1 ESNMKVAVI
10 YNKKGAE
17 ESDVINIFGPQTK
30 EKYNPK
36 TVELVVSALEKGGH
50 NVKKIEGNINVAD
63 ALYEFMPRV
72 MAGERP
78 GMVFNMAY
86 GIQGQSRYTHIP
98 AILEMLGVPY
108 VGSGPQA
115 HAVALDKVL
124 TKILFQ
130 QHELPTPTFKVFSN
144 PDEKI
149 GVIDYPVIV
158 KPKMEAVSMGM
169 RIVDNEQDLR
179 DAVKFV
185 IDTYEQQAL
194 AESFV
199 SGREFA
205 VGLLGN
211 GAGQEILPIVEFD
224 FKGDPDAI
232 QSHDNKMQ
240 QPVEKVCPAQLSADE
255 TFDLK
260 RLAQE
265 AFYAL
270 GINDFCRVD
279 FRMDQNGNPYLLEL
293 NSMASLGQTG
303 SYVKSASVAGYDFDA
318 LINRMLD
325 VASTRYFGMA
335 YPQVDEDAGTTKK
348 TQPMQ
353 VRLRSFLRGHQV
365 TMEDTLKKMVEINS
379 HVHNV
384 EGVNDLGLFIYGRL
398 GQMGFKKKVYPQVEI
413 GSNLYFTNHDD
424 ACNDVLLWDHLDNR
438 STYEDFVYFHGERGR
453 FYGSGVAENKGG
465 LAVMLGA
472 LRALRYTKNLRK
484 IKCGIL
490 LTSDYSIGGNQ
501 SKKLVHDISENSKL
515 VLGLKWGE
523 AHGGVVTS
531 CSGRAGFQVE
541 LSNVKTQIHSK
552 SSDVISHLSRKII
565 ALQKLTSDEMNI
577 AITPLSMQAQTT
589 IGNNP
594 DYARLVLSL
603 QFSNTE
609 YGEELVKKMRDI
621 LRKNLGTNFKIRIN
635 QQYYRPPLEKSDL
648 LEDVYKGISNIA
660 ELLEIRV
667 KPFHREISSEISYVP
682 KDIPAF
688 DGLGPL
694 GGSTRSQNEYIV
706 QDSLLDRSLLLAM
719 IIFKCG
725 KGVLYDHT

>member
-1 ESNMKVAVI
+1 MKVAVI
-10 YNKKGAE
+10 YNKLEADV
-17 ESDVINIFGPQTK
+17 SDVINIFGPQTK

-36 TVELVVSALEKGGH
+36 TVERVVFALEKGGH
-50 NVKKIEGNINVAD
+50 NVKEIEGNINVAD

-72 MAGERP
+72 MTGERP

-115 HAVALDKVL
+115 HAVALDKVMS
-124 TKILFQ
+124 KILFQ
-130 QHELPTPTFKVFSN
+130 QHDLPTPKFKVFSS
-144 PDEKI
+144 PDEK
-149 GVIDYPVIV
+149 VKDIDYPVIV
-158 KPKMEAVSMGM
+158 KPKMEAVSMGL
-169 RIVDNEQDLR
+169 RIVNNEKDLR

-224 FKGDPDAI
+224 LEGDPDAI
-232 QSHDNKMQ
+232 QSNDDKIKKPMD
-240 QPVEKVCPAQLSADE
+240 KICPAQLLDE
-255 TFDLK
+255 TSTVLK

-279 FRMDQNGNPYLLEL
+279 FRMDQGGNVYLLEL
-293 NSMASLGQTG
+293 NSMASLGSTG
-303 SYVKSASVAGYDFDA
+303 SYVQAASVAGYDFDS
-318 LINRMLD
+318 LINKMLD
-325 VASTRYFGMA
+325 VAASRYFSNV
-335 YPQVDEDAGTTKK
+335 YNQVDEDTRETSKK
-348 TQPMQ
+348 TPPLRI
-353 VRLRSFLRGHQV
+353 RLRSYLRGHQV
-365 TMEDTLKKMVEINS
+365 TMEDTLKKMVEINT

-384 EGVNDLGLFIYGRL
+384 EGVNDLGLFIAGRL
-398 GQMGFKKKVYPQVEI
+398 GQMGIKKHTYPQVEI
-413 GSNLYFTNHDD
+413 GNNLYFTNHDD
-424 ACNDVLLWDHLDNR
+424 TSNDVLLWGHLDNR
-438 STYEDFVYFHGERGR
+438 STYEEFVYFHGERGR

-472 LRALRYTKNLRK
+472 LRALRYTKTLRK

-490 LTSDYSIGGNQ
+490 LTSDYSLGGNL
-501 SKKLVHDISENSKL
+501 SKNLVSDISGKSKL
-515 VLGLKWGE
+515 VIGLKWGE

-541 LSNVKTQIHSK
+541 LSNVKTPNISK
-552 SSDVISHLSRKII
+552 SPDVITFLSRKII

-577 AITPLSMQAQTT
+577 AISPQSMQAKTT

-603 QFSNTE
+603 QFRNTDH
-609 YGEELVKKMRDI
+609 GEELVNKVRSI
-621 LRKNLGTNFKIRIN
+621 LRKNLGRNFKIRIA
-635 QQYYRPPLEKSDL
+635 QLFYRPPVEES
-648 LEDVYKGISNIA
+648 EVIREVYAGIARLA
-660 ELLEIRV
+660 EQLEIRI

-682 KDIPAF
+682 EDIPAL
-688 DGLGPL
+688 DGFGPL
-694 GGSTRSQNEYIV
+694 GGSTRSQNEYII
-706 QDSLLDRSLLLAM
+706 QDSLLDRSLLLA
-719 IIFKCG
+719 IIIYRCG
-725 KGVLYDHT
+725 KGTLYELT